1 MGSMKLIDRLDEL
14 RAELDRHDDGSDGAD
29 DAWGA
34 WELTSAAAYPALRE
48 VARAAK
54 FVSNS
59 PDLKEHCPHLVKILN
74 DTLKE
79 LDR

>member
-1 MGSMKLIDRLDEL
+1 MGSMKLIDRLEEL
-14 RAELDRHDDGSDGAD
+14 SKNAAGCVAELPDTSARDYI
-29 DAWGA
+29 
-34 WELTSAAAYPALRE
+34 WELMGAYPDLRD
-48 VARAAK
+48 VAWAAK